1 MRAQSAD
8 RSNGNEGRID
18 RTADIVPSANA
29 SSHCVSS
36 ICSKYPSPGP
46 IVWTRLL
53 SCPHR
58 SETAAKPS
66 AMDSA
71 SAISTLIPTASGAPA
86 SRSDTTAASSAPW
99 LLAITATLAPS
110 AARVSAMA
118 SPIPLLPPVTTA
130 VDPAKPRSIRVSL
143 WLVCGWLNLRDP
155 FRRHAQPLQ
164 AKTEHAFADIVAV
177 TIACRP
183 LPLDARPHH
192 GVDSLRVGHRIDVME
207 YSALQA
213 ALKSCAERLE
223 QLLVRRPDQ
232 IGGGEHLR
240 LSLLRHA
247 AQIRFDVV
255 VECQVESSVDPRR
268 HRVDLRGGGRHSA
281 S

>member
-8 RSNGNEGRID
+8 RSNGNEARID

-53 SCPHR
+53 SRPQR

-86 SRSDTTAASSAPW
+86 SRSDSTAASSAPRP
-99 LLAITATLAPS
+99 LAITATLAPS
-110 AARVSAMA
+110 AARVSAIA

-130 VDPAKPRSIRVSL
+130 VDPVKPRSIDVSL
-143 WLVCGWLNLRDP
+143 WSVCGYLKRNLGDRLRCHTEP
-155 FRRHAQPLQ
+155 AQ
-164 AKTEHAFADIVAV
+164 AETERAPADIVAV
-177 TIACRP
+177 TIAGPP

-192 GVDSLRVGHRIDVME
+192 GVDDLRVGHRIDV
-207 YSALQA
+207 
-213 ALKSCAERLE
+213 
-223 QLLVRRPDQ
+223 
-232 IGGGEHLR
+232 
-240 LSLLRHA
+240 
-247 AQIRFDVV
+247 
-255 VECQVESSVDPRR
+255 
-268 HRVDLRGGGRHSA
+268 
-281 S
+281 